1 MAISGGTVTVLIL
14 EHGSVGDNGGGQM
27 VVKQGQTYINR
38 AIPSNSAPPWASAI
52 TAYKPSQLKDSGTEL
67 RKQEL
72 EANFRRLK
80 VQMLGIFFWVNLVK
94 SHITIHIT

>member
-38 AIPSNSAPPWASAI
+38 AIPSNSATPWAKHLNQHSTPTYPI
-52 TAYKPSQLKDSGTEL
+52 LKYNPAD
-67 RKQEL
+67 
-72 EANFRRLK
+72 
-80 VQMLGIFFWVNLVK
+80 LVL
-94 SHITIHIT
+94 